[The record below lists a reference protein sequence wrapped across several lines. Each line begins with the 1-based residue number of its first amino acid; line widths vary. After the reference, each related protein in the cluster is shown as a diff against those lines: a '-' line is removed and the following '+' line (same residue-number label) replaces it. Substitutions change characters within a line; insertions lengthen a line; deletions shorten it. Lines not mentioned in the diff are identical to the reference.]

1 MVVKVK
7 LNEASKEPRII
18 KPSHNVMLASGVDG
32 NQKDRVPLC

>member
-18 KPSHNVMLASGVDG
+18 KPSHNVMLGGKPRKAGYF
-32 NQKDRVPLC
+32 